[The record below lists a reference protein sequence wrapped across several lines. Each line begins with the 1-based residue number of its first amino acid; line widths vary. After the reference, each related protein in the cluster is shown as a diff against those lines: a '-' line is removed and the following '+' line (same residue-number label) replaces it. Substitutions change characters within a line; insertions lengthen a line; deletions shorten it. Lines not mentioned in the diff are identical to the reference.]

1 MQYQSSRPALVNKET
16 QTGSRILS
24 LRIFVLIFNTSP
36 PGDVVVRYPRH
47 VPLANKWSE
56 ILSHDPVTLE

>member
-16 QTGSRILS
+16 QTGSGILS

-36 PGDVVVRYPRH
+36 PGWRR
-47 VPLANKWSE
+47 S
-56 ILSHDPVTLE
+56 PVS